1 MPLLNDYKDI
11 VGQDVIEELRVL
23 ADRLKGL
30 TVKNINSTAVGGGVA
45 EILHRMVPLLR
56 ELNLDAR
63 WDVIKGGERFFQITK
78 NIHNALHGSDV
89 SLSQD
94 DFDFFIET
102 NRANLENIACDCEI
116 MFIHDPQP
124 IGLIE
129 SRRHDTQKWLWRCH
143 IDLSAPKKDIWN
155 FLKPYVERYDAAV
168 FSAPI
173 FSPELSIR
181 QFLISPS
188 IDPLSDKNR
197 EMTNE
202 EIEKTLAPFKIDF
215 DKPMILQVSR
225 FDYLKDPVGVIEA
238 YKIVKDSIDCQL
250 VLAGGTATD
259 DPESDIVLAKVREA
273 AAEDPDIHVLLIP
286 SGSDLII
293 NALQRKADVIMQKSL
308 REGFG
313 LTVTEALWKG
323 KPLVASAAGGI
334 PLQVKHRYHGLLCHS
349 IEGAA
354 YAIKQLL
361 NTPGFGARL
370 GENGREH
377 VRHNY
382 LLTRH
387 LKEYL
392 LLFIAIGQ
400 NQDIISL

>member
-1 MPLLNDYKDI
+1 MPLLDDYKDM
-11 VGQDVIEELRVL
+11 VGQSVIEELRVL
-23 ADRLKGL
+23 SEHLKGASI
-30 TVKNINSTAVGGGVA
+30 KNVNSTAVGGGVA

-56 ELNLDAR
+56 ELGLDAR

-78 NIHNALHGSDV
+78 NIHNALHGADASV
-89 SLSQD
+89 SAD
-94 DFDFFIET
+94 DFEYLLET
-102 NRANLENIACDCEI
+102 NRSNFDNIACDCDV

-124 IGLIE
+124 IGLVE
-129 SRRHDTQKWLWRCH
+129 NKGREGQKWIWRCH
-143 IDLSAPKKDIWN
+143 IDLSVPKKEVWDL
-155 FLKPYVERYDAAV
+155 LKPYVERYDSAV
-168 FSAPI
+168 FSAPV

-188 IDPLSDKNR
+188 IDPLSEKNR
-197 EMTNE
+197 ELARD
-202 EIEKTLAPFKIDF
+202 EIERALSPFNLDLE
-215 DKPMILQVSR
+215 KPMIVQVSR
-225 FDYLKDPVGVIEA
+225 FDYLKDPVGVIES
-238 YKIVKDSIDCQL
+238 YKIVKENIDCQL

-259 DPESDIVLAKVREA
+259 DPESEIVLEKVREA
-273 AAEDPDIHVLLIP
+273 AADDPDIHVLLIP
-286 SGSDLII
+286 SGSDTII
-293 NALQRKADVIMQKSL
+293 NALQRAASVVMQKSL

-323 KPLVASAAGGI
+323 KPLVASAVGGI

-349 IEGAA
+349 VEGAA
-354 YAIKQLL
+354 YAVKQFL
-361 NTPGFGARL
+361 NSPEFGARL

-392 LLFIAIGQ
+392 LLFIAVRHDA
-400 NQDIISL
+400 DIITL